1 MNYSKSLSTFQWNS
15 GNGDIVSFAEIIK
28 DIKRHTHDNGKVYIG
43 ADSQLHAST
52 CTFVTAVCLHGGN
65 KKTSRYYFRRE
76 TRKKYDS
83 KNLRKRI
90 NDEVS
95 SAIDV
100 FLYLTE
106 KIPGVDVEVHID
118 IGSTERSRTRSFV
131 DTITGWVKGMGAT
144 CKIKPDA
151 WASASVADRHTK

>member
-1 MNYSKSLSTFQWNS
+1 MNYTKSLIAYQWNS
-15 GNGDIVSFAEIIK
+15 GNGDVVSFSEIIE
-28 DIKRHTHDNGKVYIG
+28 DVNLHTRDNGKVYIG
-43 ADSQLHAST
+43 ADSQLHADS
-52 CTFVTAVCLHGGN
+52 CTFVTAICLHGGS
-65 KKTSRYYFRRE
+65 KKTSRYYFKRE
-76 TRKKYDS
+76 TKKKYDC
-83 KNLRKRI
+83 KNLRRRI
-90 NDEVS
+90 DDEVS
-95 SAIDV
+95 NAIDV

-106 KIPGVDVEVHID
+106 KIPGIDVEVHID